1 MKSIRLF
8 LSVAACLL
16 VWASFPTAGQSP
28 EDFSKSVLP
37 LLTGTCVQCHND
49 QLASGGLNVASLNTA
64 ASLVQH
70 REEWEKILRRVQAG
84 EMPPTGV
91 AKPSD
96 ATVRAFTNAIQ
107 AEFDRAD
114 AAIKPDPGRVTA
126 RRLNRKEYSNTIRDL
141 LGVDFRAEKYFPTD
155 DSGDGFDNIGE
166 ILTVSPVLMEKYLS
180 AAERIARWAIST
192 ELPPKPIVDE
202 YHQRDRKIRRVDQS
216 TIEAIHRVE
225 YAGDYTV
232 RFGLPGERAPDGKPI
247 TLNLWMDGA
256 LLTSKQ
262 IETKPSGLVYFDPYS
277 EEEVKVYLPVGDHV
291 FRAGFTNDDFVKNL
305 ASGDLYNNRKNK
317 FLNSIVFIGPFAS
330 TVEKESRKR
339 VLVCNPDSGR
349 ACVERILSTLARRAY
364 RRPVTA
370 RETAAL
376 IRFVDM
382 AKADGHSTEQGVELA
397 IQAMLVSPNFLFRI
411 EHDANPTDPAQ
422 VHQISEI
429 ELASRLS
436 YFLWSSMPDDSLL
449 ALAES
454 GKLREPGALRREITR
469 MLADSRA
476 SALASNFA
484 GQWLETRN
492 LDVAEPDPKKFPEWN
507 PDLRDAM
514 KNETTMFFDFI
525 LRENRSIAE
534 FLDAEY
540 TFLNERLAKFYGIDG
555 ISGPEFRRVEL
566 KAMQNADQRGG
577 VLSQASI
584 LTVTSYASRT
594 SPVIRGKYVLSNIL
608 GTPPA
613 PPPPDVPNLDEAA
626 VGTSGSMR
634 QQLEKHRE
642 NATCASCHSRMD
654 PLGFGLENYDA
665 IGRWRTKDGNFPVDS
680 TGTLPDGRK
689 FASPGEM
696 RTILT
701 SQLPQFSRTLIEK
714 MMTYALGRG
723 LQAYDRRTVDNINRT
738 LAADGYRFQT
748 LVQQIAESL
757 PFQSRRGEEVAQTP

>member
-1 MKSIRLF
+1 MKSFRL
-8 LSVAACLL
+8 LLAVTASLL
-16 VWASFPTAGQSP
+16 VWTAFPTAGQSP
-28 EDFSKSVLP
+28 EDFSKSVSP
-37 LLTGTCVQCHND
+37 LLTGTCVQCHNA

-64 ASLVQH
+64 ASVVQH

-107 AEFDRAD
+107 AELDRAD
-114 AAIKPDPGRVTA
+114 AGIKPDPGRVTA
-126 RRLNRKEYSNTIRDL
+126 RRLNRNEYSNTIRDL

-305 ASGDLYNNRKNK
+305 ASGDLYNNKKNK

-349 ACVERILSTLARRAY
+349 ACVERIVSTLARRAY

-382 AKADGHSTEQGVELA
+382 AKTDGHSTEQGVELA

-449 ALAES
+449 ALAEA

-469 MLADSRA
+469 MLADPRA

-514 KNETTMFFDFI
+514 KNETTRFFDYI

-566 KAMQNADQRGG
+566 KSLQNADQRGG
-577 VLSQASI
+577 VLSQASV

-613 PPPPDVPNLDEAA
+613 PPPPDVPNLDETA

-689 FASPGEM
+689 FANPREM